1 MQRGNSTTR
10 RLRADLRGSSP
21 TIPAV
26 TALLPLWHDDPY
38 EERAP
43 LEGECETD
51 VLVIGAGIAGLS
63 CAWHLAERGVDC
75 AVVEATAVA
84 GGASGR
90 NGGFLVAGAA
100 PAHHEAIR
108 AFGHATAVGIYRATL
123 ASEQRIYE
131 IADAI
136 GAGEHFARVGCLRVT
151 WVPEEVEDARAHYEA
166 MRADGL
172 PAEWVDEG
180 DLPAIV
186 RRPGRVGVFS
196 PPDATMHPARWV
208 RAFSRAIEERGVRIF
223 ERSPVPEP
231 LAAASAGGFAV
242 RAGAGTAHAQRV
254 VVAADGALP
263 LLVPHYAPAVR
274 TKRLHMIATAPVA
287 ERVVPC
293 AIGARWGYEYF
304 QQRPDGRI
312 AAGGFSD
319 HDGPGAADS
328 YTTREE
334 PSPAIHARL
343 ERFVRD
349 DLGIAAPVT
358 HRWVGLVG
366 YSRDERAYVGPAPGH
381 DGLFVAGGYN
391 GTGNLNGFTAGRILA
406 ELLATGR
413 SADAGLY
420 DSARP
425 LRTA

>member
-1 MQRGNSTTR
+1 
-10 RLRADLRGSSP
+10 
-21 TIPAV
+21 V
-26 TALLPLWHDDPY
+26 TAQLPLWHDDPY

-43 LEGECETD
+43 LESDCETD

-75 AVVEATAVA
+75 TVVEARTAA
-84 GGASGR
+84 SGASGR

-100 PAHHEAIR
+100 PAHQDAVR
-108 AFGHATAVGIYRATL
+108 QFGHDVALGIYRATL

-131 IADAI
+131 IADEI
-136 GAGEHFARVGCLRVT
+136 GANGHFARVGCLRVT
-151 WVPEEVEDARAHYEA
+151 WGPDEVEHARTQYAA

-172 PAEWVDEG
+172 PAEWVDEA

-208 RAFSRAIEERGVRIF
+208 RALSRASAERGVRIF

-231 LAAASAGGFAV
+231 VGAARNGGFEV
-242 RAGAGTAHAQRV
+242 RAGGGTVHAQRV

-263 LLVPHYAPAVR
+263 QLVPYYAPSVR
-274 TKRLHMIATAPVA
+274 TKRLHMVATAPLA

-293 AIGARWGYEYF
+293 AIGARWGYEYL
-304 QQRPDGRI
+304 QQLPDGRI
-312 AAGGFSD
+312 AVGGFSD
-319 HDGPGAADS
+319 CDGELAADS
-328 YTTREE
+328 YTTLEQ
-334 PSPAIHARL
+334 PSPAIHARI
-343 ERFVRD
+343 ERFLRH
-349 DLGIAAPVT
+349 DLGVEAPVT

-366 YSRDERAYVGPAPGH
+366 YSRDERAFVGAVPQH

-391 GTGNLNGFTAGRILA
+391 GTGNLNGFTAGRIVS
-406 ELLATGR
+406 ELLATGH
-413 SADAGLY
+413 SADAHLY

-425 LRTA
+425 LSTG